1 MKMIKKIEVEK
12 LHGYLDIKII
22 FKNENFLLGIN
33 GSGKTSILK
42 IINSFFNDKEM
53 TFLKKISF
61 KKIKIDTENNKYT
74 IEKSLQSDRLKILT
88 PNLRKEVNSLKSKLK
103 NEIEEKVY
111 IPNIFI
117 TLQRDSIET
126 QICDFTFKA
135 IQSELKKENN
145 LNILT
150 EGLDDSNDENQI
162 VNLIKKIKTS
172 EDDIFEEEFLKY
184 ISPIRKAKEIIKE
197 ECVKYLT
204 YKNKLYESMTN
215 KIKENPVDS
224 LEEIFLEFS
233 QNDFNLRK
241 KIIDFTD
248 VINSFLI
255 DSYKKTYFDGEIIK
269 INTLNEKIELSMD
282 YLSSG
287 EKHLIILFTYLN
299 FKIKENSII
308 LIDEPEKS
316 LHIEWQQNFISQ
328 LRKVLNKKNVQLI
341 VATHSPYILKDVNR
355 TNLIGLTPYN
365 NKKDTGDEKN
375 D

>member
-1 MKMIKKIEVEK
+1 MKMIKKIEAEK
-12 LHGYLDIKII
+12 LHGYLDIKIN

-74 IEKSLQSDRLKILT
+74 IEKSLQPDRLKILT
-88 PNLRKEVNSLKSKLK
+88 PDLRKKVSYLKSKLK
-103 NEIEEKVY
+103 KEIKNETY

-135 IQSELKKENN
+135 IQNELKKENN

-215 KIKENPVDS
+215 KIKENSIDS
-224 LEEIFLEFS
+224 LGEIFWEFS
-233 QNDFNLRK
+233 QNDLNLK
-241 KIIDFTD
+241 KEIIDFTD
-248 VINSFLI
+248 VLNSFLI

-269 INTLNEKIELSMD
+269 IKTLDEKIELSMD

-328 LRKVLNKKNVQLI
+328 LRKVLNKKNIQLI
-341 VATHSPYILKDVNR
+341 IATHSPYILKDVNR
-355 TNLIGLTPYN
+355 NNLIGLTPY